1 MVGCPF
7 ASSDGPLLAEV
18 SGCNMLP
25 EATLTVVV
33 CDEPEGVSSPVE
45 QVVQWRCGLYM
56 YMSI

>member
-45 QVVQWRCGLYM
+45 QVVQ
-56 YMSI
+56 